1 MCVCVCVGEW
11 VGEGVIEVGRVGFR
25 RKYHQPPL
33 LLPKP
38 DIIIV
43 ATKVMHVYIPIDVF
57 RQKVTTPVE

>member
-1 MCVCVCVGEW
+1 MCVCVCVCLCVCVGEW

-38 DIIIV
+38 DIFIV
-43 ATKVMHVYIPIDVF
+43 ATKLCMYIFPLMSFD
-57 RQKVTTPVE
+57 RK